1 VQVSFQCEDQTVAG
15 ALAVRVDRA
24 GRFEQRTKRLVTL
37 ADVGS
42 DTDVT
47 IRGRL
52 TDRAAEGTIDAH
64 ARAFYNAGT
73 TFECTKDRIK
83 WRAASTDDPGAERVE
98 RFLPARADALAV
110 TENAVF
116 VDEEQGD
123 KASTVKRLD
132 PHSGKAKWTPGRRR
146 RSRRGKRG
154 AVWIV
159 SGATG
164 RVIGLDARSGRVAAT
179 TVGPGRFDAIAPGT
193 PQPIAVAP
201 DSVWV
206 ATAAGLVR
214 LGPTTGHE
222 KARVPGGCSRDVV
235 AGPTSIVTAVA
246 VPGPDGRPVASR
258 IVLVDPATNQVVAAG
273 SGTLASTPDGLVALN
288 ASGAVVARVRGITG
302 ELAAGRDTVWVLD
315 PGADGLVRVRAG

>member
-222 KARVPGGCSRDVV
+222 KARVPGGCSRD
-235 AGPTSIVTAVA
+235 
-246 VPGPDGRPVASR
+246 RR
-258 IVLVDPATNQVVAAG
+258 
-273 SGTLASTPDGLVALN
+273 SGTDQYRH
-288 ASGAVVARVRGITG
+288 SGRGARPRW
-302 ELAAGRDTVWVLD
+302 AAGRLADRARRSGDEPSRRRRLRHVGLD
-315 PGADGLVRVRAG
+315 PGWARRAERLGRGRGAGTWHHR